1 MRSIKPTATMKGPD
15 APRASP
21 LTVDDALITPIKEE
35 ILQPT
40 NTNIG
45 SGDTSLTTDGMEP
58 LTLKQSAYI
67 DAVMTQARL
76 EAEDAEKDKDRE
88 QRIL

>member
-1 MRSIKPTATMKGPD
+1 MQSIKPTAIKKDPD

-35 ILQPT
+35 NLPT
-40 NTNIG
+40 NTNTG
-45 SGDTSLTTDGMEP
+45 SADTSLTTEGMEP
-58 LTLKQSAYI
+58 LTVKQSAYI

-76 EAEDAEKDKDRE
+76 EADAEKDRE
-88 QRIL
+88 YYEREF